1 VPRSAQE
8 CARKV
13 EAAGQLLQGKN
24 GRAPTIGELAR
35 YLSVSE
41 EEVFDGLEIAQAYAA
56 VSLDAPRATADENGE
71 SLDIVGTEDHDLA
84 RVDASVTVGTAI
96 KQLPRRERWI
106 LHLRFV
112 EDRTQSEIAKRVGV
126 SQMQVSRLLLRSL
139 RRLRELTGDADA

>member
-1 VPRSAQE
+1 MFGVASAAE
-8 CARKV
+8 GITVKCAP
-13 EAAGQLLQGKN
+13 A
-24 GRAPTIGELAR
+24 GRAAR
-35 YLSVSE
+35 PD
-41 EEVFDGLEIAQAYAA
+41 FRGF
-56 VSLDAPRATADENGE
+56 DAPRATADENGE
-71 SLDIVGTEDHDLA
+71 SSLDIIGTEDYDLA

-139 RRLRELTGDADA
+139 RRLRELTGDADSYE